1 MKKFILFLFCIILF
15 VPSIVSAHTSLS
27 SSNPAEGQVV
37 TEELKQIILSYATT
51 IEELSTM
58 ELSKDGNKLPFEE
71 MKIDNKQMIGTT
83 SKPLDNG
90 NYTIQWNIVGED
102 GHPIKGVINF
112 VVQRDQ
118 NQTETPV
125 APDENQGKEE
135 DNNQTTENEPN
146 NVEQETA
153 NDTVKIA
160 ENNDT
165 NSSSSMLLPIAIG
178 LIVIFGIVLL
188 VFTGKKKR

>member
-37 TEELKQIILSYATT
+37 TEELQQIILSYATP

-118 NQTETPV
+118 SQTETPV

-135 DNNQTTENEPN
+135 DNSQTTENEPN

-165 NSSSSMLLPIAIG
+165 SSSSSMLLPIAIG